1 MRHGG
6 QILVDQLAI
15 HGCDTVFCVPG
26 ESYLAALDGLHAHN
40 RIQTITCRQEGG
52 ATMMADAYGKL
63 TGKPGICF
71 VTRGPGAANAASGVH
86 VAFQDSTPMILFVGQ
101 VASGAMER
109 EAFQE
114 VDFRRMFGEMAKWIG
129 QIDDIKRIPEYVAH
143 AWHTALAGRPGPVV
157 LALPEDM
164 LSGQAEVE
172 DSRPAVPVVARPG
185 QVDIDRVEK
194 ALNDAQRPL
203 IIIGGGGWSAKAA
216 EHIGAF
222 AKANNVP
229 VCTSFRCQD
238 YIDNRNPAYVG
249 HTGIAISA
257 ALTQQFADCD
267 LLLCIGS
274 RLGELTTKDYSLV
287 GIPNPRPT
295 LIHVHAGAEEL
306 GRVYRPDVAINAS
319 SEPFVEAL
327 ASIQLTDGTRLEK
340 WCGDARAAFD
350 ADLVPEATPG
360 NVRLEDVMVWLR
372 ENLEDDAIIC
382 NGAGN
387 YSGWVHRYYTF
398 KDYRTQLAPTSGSM
412 GYGVPAAV
420 AAKAVAPDR
429 TVVSI
434 AGDGCFMMTCQEMA
448 TAVQHGLGVIF
459 IVANN
464 GMYGTIRMHQERKY
478 PGRLSATSLTN
489 PDFAA
494 MARSFGAHG
503 ERIASSDDFPAAF
516 ARAQASGGAALIEL
530 PIDPDALSPRLRLS
544 DLTGAAP

>member
-1 MRHGG
+1 
-6 QILVDQLAI
+6 
-15 HGCDTVFCVPG
+15 
-26 ESYLAALDGLHAHN
+26 
-40 RIQTITCRQEGG
+40 
-52 ATMMADAYGKL
+52 
-63 TGKPGICF
+63 
-71 VTRGPGAANAASGVH
+71 
-86 VAFQDSTPMILFVGQ
+86 
-101 VASGAMER
+101 
-109 EAFQE
+109 
-114 VDFRRMFGEMAKWIG
+114 
-129 QIDDIKRIPEYVAH
+129 
-143 AWHTALAGRPGPVV
+143 
-157 LALPEDM
+157 
-164 LSGQAEVE
+164 
-172 DSRPAVPVVARPG
+172 
-185 QVDIDRVEK
+185 
-194 ALNDAQRPL
+194 
-203 IIIGGGGWSAKAA
+203 
-216 EHIGAF
+216 
-222 AKANNVP
+222 
-229 VCTSFRCQD
+229 
-238 YIDNRNPAYVG
+238 
-249 HTGIAISA
+249 
-257 ALTQQFADCD
+257 
-267 LLLCIGS
+267 
-274 RLGELTTKDYSLV
+274 
-287 GIPNPRPT
+287 
-295 LIHVHAGAEEL
+295 
-306 GRVYRPDVAINAS
+306 
-319 SEPFVEAL
+319 
-327 ASIQLTDGTRLEK
+327 
-340 WCGDARAAFD
+340 
-350 ADLVPEATPG
+350 
-360 NVRLEDVMVWLR
+360 
-372 ENLEDDAIIC
+372 IIC